1 MITRQSAPNDA
12 LRNLSALPARH
23 EGLAIINPVAIADM
37 EFDVSTRL
45 TAPLLAL
52 IIAHERALGTCQ
64 VEQRLVR
71 IETKKMKRRREEEA
85 AKDISERLPENMK
98 RCLILAQEKGA
109 SSWLTVKLLRQH
121 GFALHKSVFH
131 DALALRYDWPLFN
144 LQEKCVCGKN
154 FSPDHAMSCPTGGL
168 PSMRHN
174 EIRDILGKLISEVS
188 TSTRIEPPLQPVTG
202 ETFVRQSATREDDAR
217 PDIYARAFWG
227 GRTEDAFFDVRVVNP
242 NAPSYRCLELSSSY
256 R

>member
-1 MITRQSAPNDA
+1 
-12 LRNLSALPARH
+12 
-23 EGLAIINPVAIADM
+23 M

-85 AKDISERLPENMK
+85 AKDISEMLQENMK

-109 SSWLTVKLLRQH
+109 SRWLTVKPLRRR
-121 GFALHKSVFH
+121 GLTLHKSAFH
-131 DALALRYDWPLFN
+131 NALALRYDWPLLN

-154 FSPDHAMSCPTGGL
+154 SP
-168 PSMRHN
+168 
-174 EIRDILGKLISEVS
+174 LIM
-188 TSTRIEPPLQPVTG
+188 Q
-202 ETFVRQSATREDDAR
+202 
-217 PDIYARAFWG
+217 
-227 GRTEDAFFDVRVVNP
+227 
-242 NAPSYRCLELSSSY
+242 
-256 R
+256 

>member
-23 EGLAIINPVAIADM
+23 DGSAIINPVAIADM

-45 TAPLLAL
+45 SAPLVVL

-64 VEQRLVR
+64 DEQMLVR

-109 SSWLTVKLLRQH
+109 SSWLTVKPLRQH
-121 GFALHKSVFH
+121 GFTLHKSAFH

-202 ETFVRQSATREDDAR
+202 ETFVRQSTTREDDAR
-217 PDIYARAFWG
+217 PDIYARGFWG
-227 GRTEDAFFDVRVVNP
+227 GRTEDVFFDVRVVNP
-242 NAPSYRCLELSSSY
+242 NTPS
-256 R
+256 